1 MKSYIKTLFVL
12 TVLVLLCSGCGNSKQ
27 TAMGRYVEEQVTLPD
42 SRGNNYIALVQG
54 QQNLRLIASYG
65 EDMVCMNDGEVFEK
79 AELPPAAAESQ
90 NASYASSC
98 EAGAPDGSRI
108 LAEYPEGVRRYKLVT
123 ADGREILLENIKEG
137 EYPHF
142 HYGADYFYMCKGYE
156 IYQIDPSTGEMLFLT
171 ESAFYPLYLAA
182 DEDRLFVVHSSGVLL
197 YDLQNKK
204 VAEKQDE
211 TLSSLL
217 AGKLELENS
226 VTEGSPLLL
235 YPCRTRSS
243 SESRSSGGDAILLLM
258 RSGIYSYQL
267 YSGETK
273 CLLDGSMYS
282 ISDVDKE
289 FAGMAVTEGESG
301 RIFYILYSDGK
312 LMRYVMDE
320 TLPAEP
326 EGCLRVYSL
335 YEDGN
340 IRQAVSAFRKKYP
353 ELSIRYEVG
362 VQPGYGMT
370 EEDALRNLSTELSA
384 GTGPDILVMDDL
396 PIGSYA
402 EKGVLEDLTSLREIM
417 LEEEYFL
424 PVLDGFASEAGQY
437 VMPLT
442 FAVPALGGDAEKIQ
456 AMGEIQSLSQLA
468 QELEKAAT
476 GQEGSVI
483 GIRSPEETLRLFAQS
498 SMGAWV
504 TEDGTLD
511 RAAVEDFLTQVKR
524 IYDLQMEKMPESLE
538 YQISGMEWGSG
549 ENVLARKHG
558 SHGLTG
564 ALSIKFMVFPEQ
576 PFYAGYLSSAWEC
589 YPLAQGQ
596 LDDVGGS
603 YRMMPGQN
611 YGACL
616 PATLMAMNSASSNK
630 ENSNL
635 FLEYIFSKEF
645 QGSTALNGT
654 PVNKSAY
661 QKRQANPK
669 GDSTRTYMH
678 FGYSTPDGTIA
689 VLGIYWPTS
698 ENFAKLSSLFESVS
712 GVNYCDN
719 RIYEAVI
726 EYGQRALTGE
736 IGIKEAVDE
745 MEEELELYL
754 AE

>member
-1 MKSYIKTLFVL
+1 MKFYIRALFVL
-12 TVLVLLCSGCGNSKQ
+12 TVLILFCSGCGNSGQ
-27 TAMGRYVEEQVTLPD
+27 AAMGRYVEEQVTLPD
-42 SRGNNYIALVQG
+42 SRGNYTALVQG
-54 QQNLRLIASYG
+54 EQNLRLIESFG
-65 EDMVCMNDGEVFEK
+65 GDMVCMNDSTAFEK
-79 AELPPAAAESQ
+79 AEMPSAASGN
-90 NASYASSC
+90 NAFYASSC
-98 EAGAPDGSRI
+98 EVGAPDGSRI

-123 ADGREILLENIKEG
+123 ADGREILLEKIKEE

-142 HYGADYFYMCKGYE
+142 YYGADYFYMTCKGYE
-156 IYQIDPSTGEMLFLT
+156 IYQIDPATGEMLFLT
-171 ESAFYPLYLAA
+171 ESTFYPLYLAA
-182 DEDRLFVVHSSGVLL
+182 NEEMLFVVHSSGVLL

-211 TLSSLL
+211 TLSALL
-217 AGKLELENS
+217 AGKLENS
-226 VTEGSPLLL
+226 VVMGTSPLLL
-235 YPCRTRSS
+235 YPCG
-243 SESRSSGGDAILLLM
+243 SRSSGGDEILLLM

-267 YSGETK
+267 YGGETE
-273 CLLDGSMYS
+273 CILDGGMYS

-289 FAGMAVTEGESG
+289 FAGMAVTEGETG

-312 LMRYVMDE
+312 LMRYVMDK

-326 EGCLRVYSL
+326 EDCLRVYSL
-335 YEDGN
+335 YEDEN
-340 IRQAVSAFRKKYP
+340 IWQAVSAFRKKYP

-362 VQPGYGMT
+362 VKPDYGMT

-402 EKGVLEDLTSLREIM
+402 EKGVLEDLASLRETM
-417 LEEEYFL
+417 PEEEYFL
-424 PVLDGFASEAGQY
+424 PVIDGFASEAGQY

-456 AMGEIQSLSQLA
+456 AMEEIQSLQQLA
-468 QELEKAAT
+468 QELEKAAAA
-476 GQEGSVI
+476 QEGSVI
-483 GIRSPEETLRLFAQS
+483 GTRSAEETLRLFAQS
-498 SMGAWV
+498 SMGAWM

-511 RAAVEDFLTQVKR
+511 KAAVEDFLTQVKR
-524 IYDLQMEKMPESLE
+524 IYDLQMERLPEGTESM
-538 YQISGMEWGSG
+538 YIGRTNWGNE
-549 ENVLARKHG
+549 ENVLVRKHG
-558 SHGLTG
+558 SHGLSE
-564 ALSIKFMVFPEQ
+564 ALSVKMMAFPEQ
-576 PFYAGYLSSAWEC
+576 PFYAGYLSSAWEE
-589 YPLAQGQ
+589 YPLTQGQ
-596 LDDVGGS
+596 LDYMGGS
-603 YRMMPGQN
+603 YRMLPGQN
-611 YGACL
+611 YGTCL
-616 PATLMAMNSASSNK
+616 PASLMAMNSASPYK
-630 ENSNL
+630 ENCRL
-635 FLEYIFSKEF
+635 FLTYIFSQEF

-654 PVNKSAY
+654 PVNKNAY

-678 FGYSTPDGTIA
+678 FGYSTPDGA
-689 VLGIYWPTS
+689 FSALGIYWPTS
-698 ENFAKLSSLFESVS
+698 ENFAKLSSLFDSVS

>member
-27 TAMGRYVEEQVTLPD
+27 AAMGRYVEEEVTLSD

-65 EDMVCMNDGEVFEK
+65 GDMVCMNDGEVFEK
-79 AELPPAAAESQ
+79 AELPSAAVESQ

-98 EAGAPDGSRI
+98 EAGTPDGSRI
-108 LAEYPEGVRRYKLVT
+108 LVEYPEGVRRYKLVT
-123 ADGREILLENIKEG
+123 ADGGEILLEKIKEG
-137 EYPHF
+137 EFPHF
-142 HYGADYFYMCKGYE
+142 YYGADYFYMCKGYE

-171 ESAFYPLYLAA
+171 ESAFYPFYLAA
-182 DEDRLFVVHSSGVLL
+182 DEDMLFVVHSSGVLL

-217 AGKLELENS
+217 AGKLENS
-226 VTEGSPLLL
+226 VMEGSPLLL
-235 YPCRTRSS
+235 YPCRTCSS
-243 SESRSSGGDAILLLM
+243 SESHSSGGDEILLLM
-258 RSGIYSYQL
+258 RSGIYSYKL
-267 YSGETK
+267 YGGEPE
-273 CLLDGSMYS
+273 CILDGGMYS

-301 RIFYILYSDGK
+301 HIFYILYSDGK
-312 LMRYVMDE
+312 LMRYVVDE

-402 EKGVLEDLTSLREIM
+402 EKGVLEDLTSLRETM
-417 LEEEYFL
+417 PEEEYFL
-424 PVLDGFASEAGQY
+424 PVIDGFASEAGQY

-456 AMGEIQSLSQLA
+456 AMGGIQSLQQLA
-468 QELEKAAT
+468 QELEKAAG

-483 GIRSPEETLRLFAQS
+483 GTRSPEEMLRLFAQS
-498 SMGAWV
+498 SMGAWM

-511 RAAVEDFLTQVKR
+511 RAALEDFLTQVKR
-524 IYDLQMEKMPESLE
+524 IYDLQPESPE
-538 YQISGMEWGSG
+538 YEIYGMEWNKWGSG
-549 ENVLARKHG
+549 ENVLGRKHG
-558 SHGLTG
+558 SYGLSE
-564 ALSIKFMVFPEQ
+564 ALSFKFVSSPRQ
-576 PFYAGYLSSAWEC
+576 PFYAGYLSSAQAD
-589 YPLAQGQ
+589 YPMTQGQ
-596 LDDVGGS
+596 LDHAGGS
-603 YRMMPGQN
+603 YQMMPGQN
-611 YGACL
+611 YGTCL
-616 PATLMAMNSASSNK
+616 PATLMAMNSASQNK
-630 ENSNL
+630 ENGRL
-635 FLEYIFSKEF
+635 FLAYIFSKEF
-645 QGSTALNGT
+645 QGSVALNGT
-654 PVNKSAY
+654 PVNKRAY
-661 QKRQANPK
+661 QRRQANPD
-669 GDSTRTYMH
+669 GDSTRTYMNY
-678 FGYSTPDGTIA
+678 GYSAPDGSH
-689 VLGIYWPTS
+689 VSVKIYWPTS
-698 ENFAKLSSLFESVS
+698 EDFAKLSSLFESVS

-736 IGIKEAVDE
+736 LGIKEAVDE
-745 MEEELELYL
+745 MEEKLELYL

>member
-42 SRGNNYIALVQG
+42 SRGNYTALVQG

-65 EDMVCMNDGEVFEK
+65 GDMVCMNDGEVFEK
-79 AELPPAAAESQ
+79 AELPSAAVESQ

-98 EAGAPDGSRI
+98 EAGTPDGSRI
-108 LAEYPEGVRRYKLVT
+108 LAEYPEGVQRYKLVT
-123 ADGREILLENIKEG
+123 ADGREILLENINEG

-142 HYGADYFYMCKGYE
+142 YYGADYFYMCKGYE

-171 ESAFYPLYLAA
+171 ESAFYPLYLTA

-243 SESRSSGGDAILLLM
+243 SESHSSGGDEILLLI
-258 RSGIYSYQL
+258 RSGIYSYKL
-267 YSGETK
+267 YGGEPE
-273 CLLDGSMYS
+273 CILDGGMYS

-320 TLPAEP
+320 TLPSEP
-326 EGCLRVYSL
+326 ECCLRVYSL

-402 EKGVLEDLTSLREIM
+402 EKGVLEDLTFLRETM
-417 LEEEYFL
+417 PEEEYFL
-424 PVLDGFASEAGQY
+424 PVIDGFASEAGQY

-442 FAVPALGGDAEKIQ
+442 FAVPVLAGDEEKIQ
-456 AMGEIQSLSQLA
+456 AMGETESLSQLA
-468 QELEKAAT
+468 QELEKAAG

-498 SMGAWV
+498 SMGAWM

-524 IYDLQMEKMPESLE
+524 IYDLQRENSK
-538 YQISGMEWGSG
+538 YWIYGMDWGKWGSG
-549 ENVLARKHG
+549 ENVLGRKHG
-558 SHGLTG
+558 SYGLTE
-564 ALSIKFMVFPEQ
+564 ALSVKFVYSPEQ
-576 PFYAGYLSSAWEC
+576 PFYAGYLSSAQAD
-589 YPLAQGQ
+589 YPLTQGQ
-596 LDDVGGS
+596 LEHAGGS

-611 YGACL
+611 YGTCL
-616 PATLMAMNSASSNK
+616 PATLMAMNNASSNQ
-630 ENSNL
+630 ESSRL
-635 FLEYIFSKEF
+635 FLTYIFSKEF
-645 QGSTALNGT
+645 QGSVALNGT

-661 QKRQANPK
+661 QKRQANPY

-678 FGYSTPDGTIA
+678 YGYGAPDGSH
-689 VLGIYWPTS
+689 VSVKIYWPTA

>member
-1 MKSYIKTLFVL
+1 MKSYIRALFVL
-12 TVLVLLCSGCGNSKQ
+12 TALVLLCSGCGNSKQ

-42 SRGNNYIALVQG
+42 SRGNYIALVQG

-65 EDMVCMNDGEVFEK
+65 GDMVCMNDGEVFEK
-79 AELPPAAAESQ
+79 AELPPAAVESQ

-108 LAEYPEGVRRYKLVT
+108 LAEYPEGIRRYKLVT
-123 ADGREILLENIKEG
+123 ADGREIPLEKIKEG
-137 EYPHF
+137 EYPYF
-142 HYGADYFYMCKGYE
+142 YYGADYFYMCKGYE
-156 IYQIDPSTGEMLFLT
+156 IYQIDPSIGEMLFLT

-182 DEDRLFVVHSSGVLL
+182 DEDMLFVVHSSGVLL

-217 AGKLELENS
+217 AGKLENS
-226 VTEGSPLLL
+226 VMEGSPLLL

-243 SESRSSGGDAILLLM
+243 SESHSSGGDEILLLM
-258 RSGIYSYQL
+258 RSGIYSYKL
-267 YSGETK
+267 YGGEPE
-273 CLLDGSMYS
+273 CILDGGMYS

-301 RIFYILYSDGK
+301 SIFYILYSDGK

-396 PIGSYA
+396 PIGSYT
-402 EKGVLEDLTSLREIM
+402 EKGVLEDLAFLRETM
-417 LEEEYFL
+417 PEEEYFL
-424 PVLDGFASEAGQY
+424 PVIDGFASEAGQY

-442 FAVPALGGDAEKIQ
+442 FAVPALGGDVEKIQ

-468 QELEKAAT
+468 QELEKAAA

-498 SMGAWV
+498 SMGAWM
-504 TEDGTLD
+504 TENGMLD
-511 RAAVEDFLTQVKR
+511 RAAVEDFLAQVKR

-538 YQISGMEWGSG
+538 YQLSGMEWGSG
-549 ENVLARKHG
+549 ENVLARKQG
-558 SHGLTG
+558 SYGLIG
-564 ALSIKFMVFPEQ
+564 ALSVKFMVFPEQ

-596 LDDVGGS
+596 LDYAGGS

-611 YGACL
+611 YGTCL
-616 PATLMAMNSASSNK
+616 PATLMAMNSASQNK
-630 ENSNL
+630 ESGRL
-635 FLEYIFSKEF
+635 FLTYIFSKEF

-669 GDSTRTYMH
+669 GDSTRAYLH
-678 FGYSTPDGTIA
+678 YAYSAPDGTST
-689 VLGIYWPTS
+689 VKGIYWPTS
-698 ENFAKLSSLFESVS
+698 ENFAKLSSMFESVS